1 MLNNGHINVDEVEYT
16 EIADLARL
24 LHHAHHESE
33 FLLVV
38 SKIPIERFLPRWCA
52 MWFHAHDH
60 ILHSTFTLSLTQQ
73 RSTFTSL
80 HFVIFAVWM
89 CVCVAMRGSVL
100 QCVAVCCSVL
110 QCVAMRGTVM
120 ALRYVPG
127 QSLQHTATH
136 CNTLWW
142 LWSACLSDTLQH
154 NVSIYTTRLW
164 YRDGGEDAVT
174 HCSTLQHTATHCNTL
189 QHTALHCNTLQQ
201 IHIYNTR
208 QHTVNTR
215 GNTL

>member
-1 MLNNGHINVDEVEYT
+1 MRYVISCTWSHLAFNIHIITDTTTLNIHIIT
-16 EIADLARL
+16 FCDLRRL
-24 LHHAHHESE
+24 D
-33 FLLVV
+33 V
-38 SKIPIERFLPRWCA
+38 
-52 MWFHAHDH
+52 
-60 ILHSTFTLSLTQQ
+60 
-73 RSTFTSL
+73 
-80 HFVIFAVWM
+80 
-89 CVCVAMRGSVL
+89 CVCCNAGQCVAVCCSVL

-164 YRDGGEDAVT
+164 YRDGGTVT
-174 HCSTLQHTATHCNTL
+174 ATRCNTLQHTATRCNTLQHTATHCNTL
-189 QHTALHCNTLQQ
+189 SRFTLLDYD
-201 IHIYNTR
+201 IV
-208 QHTVNTR
+208 TV
-215 GNTL
+215 G